1 MCTALIIE
9 DVPHVRQFLRD
20 LLRDYYRPVQVEEAS
35 NGVEALDILANKQ
48 IDLLV
53 TDIFMPF
60 MDGFSFWKRHRK
72 RSPILKRLLSVR
84 MTISNTP

>member
-9 DVPHVRQFLRD
+9 DVPHVRKFLFD
-20 LLRDYYRPVQVEEAS
+20 LLKDYYRPIEVKEAS
-35 NGVEALDILANKQ
+35 NGVEALDILANEQ

-60 MDGFSFWKRHRK
+60 MDGFRFWKKRRK
-72 RSPILKRLLSVR
+72 RNPILKPLLSVP
-84 MTISNTP
+84 MTILSMP